1 MLCPAFPLL
10 CELHMLQEDR
20 FTRIQSLLSSFD
32 RVSTE
37 RLILDMQ
44 VSRETVRQDLLALES
59 LGLVRR
65 VHGGVARVAQDEPP
79 FVQRQAL
86 RVAEKRAVARAAV
99 KRLQPGQLVFVD
111 AGTTTSIL
119 AEELSLLSKLT
130 VVTNSITV
138 ALKLA
143 STQHSGQQGVRAI
156 LLAGDVNP
164 ELPCTYGEATLN
176 DIRRY
181 KADVAL
187 LSPFGISA
195 ADGASFMNPS
205 EASIATAMIA
215 QSSALHVLADYSKI
229 GVTGRFQAAPS
240 AHIHSLLTNTHHPNA
255 AALAQLQDAGVEVV
269 AV

>member
-1 MLCPAFPLL
+1 
-10 CELHMLQEDR
+10 MLQEDR

-37 RLILDMQ
+37 RLIQDMQ

-65 VHGGVARVAQDEPP
+65 VHGGAARVAQDEPP
-79 FVQRQAL
+79 FVQRQTL
-86 RVAEKRAVARAAV
+86 RVAEKRAIARAAV

-119 AEELSLLSKLT
+119 AEELSLLNNLT

-143 STQHSGQQGVRAI
+143 STQPSGKQGVRAI
-156 LLAGDVNP
+156 LLAGDLHP
-164 ELPCTYGEATLN
+164 ELPCTLGEVTLN

-187 LSPFGISA
+187 LSPFGVNA

-215 QSSALHVLADYSKI
+215 QASAFQALADYSKI
-229 GVTGRFQAAPS
+229 GASGRFQAAPT
-240 AHIHSLLTNTHHPNA
+240 AQIHSLITNNHRPNE
-255 AALAQLQDAGVEVV
+255 AALAQLQTAGVDVL